1 MVKICPVTEL
11 RGLEV
16 ALRSL
21 RCTLEEQQMRIILAI
36 ALSAL
41 TICAQS
47 NAATII
53 GATSATI
60 NNDALGFG
68 NIADTYNQS
77 GLSNS
82 YTSGVTNFTSY
93 ISGDPTHTVG
103 FQGSEWFSAI
113 GSSAS
118 VTYDLGS
125 VIGIRSLA
133 LWNEESS
140 GIGML
145 SLFQS
150 SDGVSFSSIGSFSPT
165 DNPFDV
171 SYGAQVFDFSPTAA
185 RYVRFDMSGCPQEP
199 SGFGSCAIGEVAF
212 QSAQVASVPE
222 TATWGMML
230 FGFAAVGS
238 AMRRRKRA
246 STLNPV

>member
-1 MVKICPVTEL
+1 
-11 RGLEV
+11 
-16 ALRSL
+16 
-21 RCTLEEQQMRIILAI
+21 MRILLAI
-36 ALSAL
+36 ALSAFSIP
-41 TICAQS
+41 TQAK
-47 NAATII
+47 AATII
-53 GATSATI
+53 GPTSATI
-60 NNDALGFG
+60 SGGGPGFG
-68 NIADTYNQS
+68 SIADTYNQS

-82 YTSGVTNFTSY
+82 Y
-93 ISGDPTHTVG
+93 ISGITDFASYLSGGTTHTIA
-103 FQGSEWFSAI
+103 FQDFEWFSAE

-125 VIGIRSLA
+125 VIGIKSLA

-171 SYGAQVFDFSPTAA
+171 SYVAQVFDFSPTKA
-185 RYVRFDMSGCPQEP
+185 RYIRFDMSGCPQEP

-212 QSAQVASVPE
+212 QSAQVTSVPE
-222 TATWGMML
+222 TTAWGMML
-230 FGFAAVGS
+230 FGFAAVGT
-238 AMRRRKRA
+238 AMRSRKWPA
-246 STLNPV
+246 VLKHV